1 MNIPANRAVVVLTPA
16 LFAPLAGAISVFAA
30 ERANM
35 DVNPD
40 QLTAIF
46 IAGATIA
53 FGKSALW
60 LKGWQDFEKGEQ
72 MPADALLSADDVTAL
87 SVDEIAD
94 GDEAAEDFAIA
105 DADIDAEAEAEAD
118 DEFDES
124 PIEDDEEPEFDE
136 ERPAGEG
143 HLVLNGAN
151 G

>member
-1 MNIPANRAVVVLTPA
+1 MNIPANRAVAVLTPA

-53 FGKSALW
+53 FAKSGLW
-60 LKGWQDFEKGEQ
+60 LKGWQDYEQ
-72 MPADALLSADDVTAL
+72 REQAAQAV
-87 SVDEIAD
+87 
-94 GDEAAEDFAIA
+94 AAEVAEDPYADVD
-105 DADIDAEAEAEAD
+105 DADLESSYEDDLEGAFEGEVEDDIAADHDDA
-118 DEFDES
+118 
-124 PIEDDEEPEFDE
+124 IEDDE
-136 ERPAGEG
+136 R
-143 HLVLNGAN
+143 NGALVVQA

>member
-1 MNIPANRAVVVLTPA
+1 MNIPANRAVAVLTPA

-30 ERANM
+30 ERANV

-60 LKGWQDFEKGEQ
+60 LKGWQDFEKGQQ
-72 MPADALLSADDVTAL
+72 MPVDALLSADDVTAL

-94 GDEAAEDFAIA
+94 GDEAAENFATA
-105 DADIDAEAEAEAD
+105 DADIDAEAEAD

-124 PIEDDEEPEFDE
+124 PMEDDEEPEFDE
-136 ERPAGEG
+136 EPAASEG